1 MYADVTLNIQRRGNG
16 LTIPVEAVDRSQS
29 APFAFVV
36 NQQGHIE
43 KRPLHLGMETPR
55 FIEVIDG
62 LQEGERVVVANLSSF
77 QPGEAVVA
85 REVTVPNGKN
95 DAGSGEE

>member
-1 MYADVTLNIQRRGNG
+1 
-16 LTIPVEAVDRSQS
+16 
-29 APFAFVV
+29 
-36 NQQGHIE
+36 
-43 KRPLHLGMETPR
+43 METPR

-77 QPGEAVVA
+77 QPGEAVEA
-85 REVTVPNGKN
+85 KEVTVPNGKN